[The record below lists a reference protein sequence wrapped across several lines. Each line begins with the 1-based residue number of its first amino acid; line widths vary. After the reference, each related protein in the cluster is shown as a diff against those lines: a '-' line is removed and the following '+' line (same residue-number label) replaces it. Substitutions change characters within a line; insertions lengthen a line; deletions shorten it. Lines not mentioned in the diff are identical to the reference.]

1 MKPSR
6 SNHACRR
13 SRDDAAKWR
22 RHDLRQACPPKMHW
36 TKQLDSSSLPIRSW
50 CADVEPGALVQAE
63 NLSRHPALFSHVA
76 LMPDCHQGYG
86 MPIGGVVAADA
97 AVIPAAVGVDIGC
110 GMRAVETDLP
120 AERFADIRV
129 RRALQERLKERIP
142 VGEGVSHKEQQKWE
156 GFEEYLGNNGQVRDW
171 CCALDRRNLG
181 TLGGGNH
188 FVELQ
193 RSTPVDGSAGEPEG
207 GAKVWLMIHSGSR
220 NLGKRIEEH
229 YHRIAA
235 KRCGHYRVRL
245 PDPDLAFLPIE
256 EPDGHDYFRDM
267 LLALRYAEENRRRMM
282 AAFKEAVAEFAPEA
296 TFLREL
302 DVHHNYA
309 AFEEHFGKKV
319 CVHRKGATSAKRDE
333 LGIIPGSMG
342 AASYIVRGLGNPDS
356 FESCSH
362 GAGRKMSRIA
372 ACTTLTPEQCDAALD
387 GIVYERWHP
396 YRKFGKAKGRLD
408 LSEAPQAYKD
418 IEDVIRSER
427 DLVEPLVRLVPM
439 SSLKG

>member
-1 MKPSR
+1 
-6 SNHACRR
+6 
-13 SRDDAAKWR
+13 
-22 RHDLRQACPPKMHW
+22 MHW
-36 TKQLDSSSLPIRSW
+36 TKQLDPSSLPIRSW

-129 RRALQERLKERIP
+129 RRALQERLKERIR
-142 VGEGVSHKEQQKWE
+142 K
-156 GFEEYLGNNGQVRDW
+156 
-171 CCALDRRNLG
+171 NLG

-193 RSTPVDGSAGEPEG
+193 RSTPVDGGAGEPEG

-229 YHRIAA
+229 YHRLAA
-235 KRCGHYRVRL
+235 KHCGHYRVRL

-282 AAFKEAVAEFAPEA
+282 AAFKETVAEFAPEA
-296 TFLREL
+296 SFVREL

-309 AFEEHFGKKV
+309 AFEEHFGRKV
-319 CVHRKGATSAKRDE
+319 CVHRKGATSAKKDE